1 MDLGAIIAGVGTL
14 AGSLGGALG
23 WLGGRRKS
31 NAEAGRVDAEA
42 RASEWQLIIATL
54 RAQSDRDREQ
64 HARLVAQLQATIA
77 SQAQGLASW
86 SALYQRTK
94 SEVVDEQRRAS
105 AAERDR
111 AELERQILEM
121 AGSVASHRP
130 DAMTVMCTNLK
141 GAQLAAR
148 IEEETGIPLYD
159 SVSTVVWKSLLLAG
173 FDVRKVKGWGG
184 LFQNVS

>member
-1 MDLGAIIAGVGTL
+1 VDLGVIIAGV
-14 AGSLGGALG
+14 GGALG
-23 WLGGRRKS
+23 WLGGRRKT
-31 NAEAGRVDAEA
+31 NAEAARVDAEAARVDAEA
-42 RASEWQLIIATL
+42 RASEWQAIIASL

-121 AGSVASHRP
+121 AG
-130 DAMTVMCTNLK
+130 T
-141 GAQLAAR
+141 
-148 IEEETGIPLYD
+148 
-159 SVSTVVWKSLLLAG
+159 LAG
-173 FDVRKVKGWGG
+173 YRERIRSLEAGLSPPAGETTADVPPSRRSSAPTGPTPAPGKKR
-184 LFQNVS
+184 

>member
-1 MDLGAIIAGVGTL
+1 VDLGALIAGVGTI

-31 NAEAGRVDAEA
+31 NAEAARVDAEA
-42 RASEWQLIIATL
+42 RASEWQAIIASL

-64 HARLVAQLQATIA
+64 HSRLVAQLQATIA

-121 AGSVASHRP
+121 AG
-130 DAMTVMCTNLK
+130 T
-141 GAQLAAR
+141 
-148 IEEETGIPLYD
+148 
-159 SVSTVVWKSLLLAG
+159 LAG
-173 FDVRKVKGWGG
+173 YRERIRALEAGLSPPAGETTADVPISRRSSAPTGPTPAPSKKR
-184 LFQNVS
+184 

>member
-121 AGSVASHRP
+121 AG
-130 DAMTVMCTNLK
+130 T
-141 GAQLAAR
+141 LAGYRER
-148 IEEETGIPLYD
+148 IRALEVGLSPPAEET
-159 SVSTVVWKSLLLAG
+159 TA
-173 FDVRKVKGWGG
+173 DVPTSRRSSAPTGPTPAPGK
-184 LFQNVS
+184 NR